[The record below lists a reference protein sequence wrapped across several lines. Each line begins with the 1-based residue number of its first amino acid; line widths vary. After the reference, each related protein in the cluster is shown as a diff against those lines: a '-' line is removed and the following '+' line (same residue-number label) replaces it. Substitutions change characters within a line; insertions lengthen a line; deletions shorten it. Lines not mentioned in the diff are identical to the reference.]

1 MLPKRNRPSASET
14 TVSVVRDVL
23 VISGPCGAGKSSV
36 GFECLE
42 LLQADEVDAAMID
55 GELAYFHPKPDDD
68 PQGTRVAE
76 QALAALAPVYAAAR
90 IGRLLLPRVIERPRH
105 LELVHAALAGARF
118 QVAWLQVSTET
129 IAERLAA
136 REVGS
141 AFGWHL
147 QRAEEIRSNALAHDL
162 FDFVVDGERPVRDVS
177 VEVLRRAG
185 WL

>member
-1 MLPKRNRPSASET
+1 MRE
-14 TVSVVRDVL
+14 VL

-42 LLQADEVDAAMID
+42 LLEAGGVAAAMID
-55 GELAYFHPKPDDD
+55 AELAYFHPKPDDD

-76 QALAALAPVYAAAR
+76 QALAALAPIYSAAG

-105 LELVHAALAGARF
+105 LEVVHAALPGARF
-118 QVAWLQVSTET
+118 QVAWLQASTET

-141 AFGWHL
+141 ALAWHL

-162 FDFVVDGERPVRDVS
+162 FDFVVDGERPVRDVA
-177 VEVLRRAG
+177 VEVLRRSG
-185 WL
+185 WH